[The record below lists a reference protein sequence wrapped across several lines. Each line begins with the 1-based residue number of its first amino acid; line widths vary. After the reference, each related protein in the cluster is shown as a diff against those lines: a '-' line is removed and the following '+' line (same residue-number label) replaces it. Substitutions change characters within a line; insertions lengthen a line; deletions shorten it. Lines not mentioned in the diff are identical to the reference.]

1 MNARNEQSEVEYQM
15 SRSSEQTQ
23 CYAMQLQIDT
33 FLDGDLVGEQQLA
46 FVGHV
51 AECRGCAHELRYAQH
66 LYESVLDL
74 PKADCSDAL
83 VDNLVAISSQ
93 KRVQQ
98 HGAHEGHEEHR
109 GKTGALAETSRQP
122 SRVGFFA
129 QLDQFFRDWLPLTI
143 GFAAF
148 STLVI
153 AVVIVMAPRVDN
165 APQPLVAEVTPDL
178 SAENAAM
185 IPAAFDAA
193 EVRMALEEL
202 NTAIDY
208 LNRVSRQT
216 ETMIGERF
224 VVLPLQQSV
233 NSSLRR
239 ASFSGN
245 EDRQAGPI

>member
-1 MNARNEQSEVEYQM
+1 MKESENLESQKIKAEQQMNK
-15 SRSSEQTQ
+15 SSEQTQ

-33 FLDGDLVGEQQLA
+33 FLDGELEGDQHAA

-51 AECRGCAHELRYAQH
+51 AECPGCAHELRYAQN

-74 PKADCSDAL
+74 PKIDCNDVL
-83 VDNLVAISSQ
+83 IDNLLAISAQSSTQ
-93 KRVQQ
+93 RVEDY
-98 HGAHEGHEEHR
+98 EG
-109 GKTGALAETSRQP
+109 TPPETTRLP
-122 SRVGFFA
+122 LRAGLFA
-129 QLDQFFRDWLPLTI
+129 QLDQIFRERLPLTI
-143 GFAAF
+143 GFAAV

-153 AVVIVMAPRVDN
+153 AVAIVMAPRGDIL
-165 APQPLVAEVTPDL
+165 PQSVVADASSNSVAERSPVTPT
-178 SAENAAM
+178 
-185 IPAAFDAA
+185 AFDA
-193 EVRMALEEL
+193 EQVRMALEEL

-208 LNRVSRQT
+208 LNRVSQQT

-245 EDRQAGPI
+245 EERQAGPI

>member
-1 MNARNEQSEVEYQM
+1 
-15 SRSSEQTQ
+15 
-23 CYAMQLQIDT
+23 MQLQIDT
-33 FLDGDLVGEQQLA
+33 FLDGELEGEQQLA

-51 AECRGCAHELRYAQH
+51 AECGDCAHELRYAQH

-74 PKADCSDAL
+74 PKADFSDAL

-93 KRVQQ
+93 KRVHQ
-98 HGAHEGHEEHR
+98 
-109 GKTGALAETSRQP
+109 LRQP

-129 QLDQFFRDWLPLTI
+129 QLDQFFRDRLPLTI
-143 GFAAF
+143 GFAAL

>member
-1 MNARNEQSEVEYQM
+1 M

-33 FLDGDLVGEQQLA
+33 FLDGELEGEQQLA

-83 VDNLVAISSQ
+83 IDNLVAISSQ

-98 HGAHEGHEEHR
+98 HEAHEGHGE
-109 GKTGALAETSRQP
+109 KTGALTESSRQP
-122 SRVGFFA
+122 SRVGFFT
-129 QLDQFFRDWLPLTI
+129 QLDQFFRDRLPLTI
-143 GFAAF
+143 GFAAL

-178 SAENAAM
+178 SGENAAM
-185 IPAAFDAA
+185 SPAAFDAA

-224 VVLPLQQSV
+224 VVLPLQQNV

>member
-51 AECRGCAHELRYAQH
+51 AECGGCAHELRYAQH

-98 HGAHEGHEEHR
+98 HGGHEEHR

-129 QLDQFFRDWLPLTI
+129 QLDQFFRDRLPLTI

>member
-1 MNARNEQSEVEYQM
+1 M
-15 SRSSEQTQ
+15 SQSSEQTQ

-33 FLDGDLVGEQQLA
+33 FLDGELEGEQQLA

-51 AECRGCAHELRYAQH
+51 AECGDCAHELRYAQH

-74 PKADCSDAL
+74 PKADFSDAL

-93 KRVQQ
+93 KRVHQ
-98 HGAHEGHEEHR
+98 
-109 GKTGALAETSRQP
+109 LRQP

-129 QLDQFFRDWLPLTI
+129 QLDQFFRDRLPLTI
-143 GFAAF
+143 GFAAL

-202 NTAIDY
+202 KTAIDY

>member
-1 MNARNEQSEVEYQM
+1 M

-33 FLDGDLVGEQQLA
+33 FLDGELEGEQQLA

-51 AECRGCAHELRYAQH
+51 AECGGCAHELRYAQH

-83 VDNLVAISSQ
+83 IDNLVAISSQ

-98 HGAHEGHEEHR
+98 HEAHEGHGE
-109 GKTGALAETSRQP
+109 KTGALTESSRQP
-122 SRVGFFA
+122 SRVGFFT
-129 QLDQFFRDWLPLTI
+129 QLDQFFRDRLPLTI
-143 GFAAF
+143 GFAAL

-178 SAENAAM
+178 SGENAAM
-185 IPAAFDAA
+185 SPAAFDAA

-208 LNRVSRQT
+208 LNRVSRKT

-224 VVLPLQQSV
+224 VVLPLQQNV

>member
-1 MNARNEQSEVEYQM
+1 
-15 SRSSEQTQ
+15 
-23 CYAMQLQIDT
+23 
-33 FLDGDLVGEQQLA
+33 
-46 FVGHV
+46 
-51 AECRGCAHELRYAQH
+51 AECGGCAHELRYAQH

-83 VDNLVAISSQ
+83 VENLVEISSQ
-93 KRVQQ
+93 KRVQP
-98 HGAHEGHEEHR
+98 HEGHEGHED
-109 GKTGALAETSRQP
+109 KTGALAETSRQP

-129 QLDQFFRDWLPLTI
+129 QLDQFFSDRLPLTI
-143 GFAAF
+143 GFAAL

>member
-1 MNARNEQSEVEYQM
+1 MR
-15 SRSSEQTQ
+15 RSSEQTQ

-33 FLDGDLVGEQQLA
+33 FLDGELDGEQQLA

-51 AECRGCAHELRYAQH
+51 AECGGCAHELRYAQH

-74 PKADCSDAL
+74 SEADCSDAL
-83 VDNLVAISSQ
+83 IDNLVAISSQ
-93 KRVQQ
+93 KRVPQ
-98 HGAHEGHEEHR
+98 HEGHEEHR
-109 GKTGALAETSRQP
+109 EKTGALAETSRQP
-122 SRVGFFA
+122 SRVGFFT
-129 QLDQFFRDWLPLTI
+129 QLDQFLRDRLPFTI
-143 GFAAF
+143 GFAAL

-153 AVVIVMAPRVDN
+153 AVVIVMTPRVDK
-165 APQPLVAEVTPDL
+165 APQPLVAEVTLDL
-178 SAENAAM
+178 SGENAAM
-185 IPAAFDAA
+185 IPAAFNAA
-193 EVRMALEEL
+193 EVRIALEEL

-224 VVLPLQQSV
+224 VVLPLQQNV
-233 NSSLRR
+233 HSSLRR

>member
-1 MNARNEQSEVEYQM
+1 M
-15 SRSSEQTQ
+15 SQSSEQTQ

-51 AECRGCAHELRYAQH
+51 AECGGCAHELRYAQH

-83 VDNLVAISSQ
+83 VENLVEISSQ

-98 HGAHEGHEEHR
+98 REGHEKHR

-129 QLDQFFRDWLPLTI
+129 QLDQFFSDRLPLTI
-143 GFAAF
+143 GFAAL

>member
-1 MNARNEQSEVEYQM
+1 M
-15 SRSSEQTQ
+15 
-23 CYAMQLQIDT
+23 
-33 FLDGDLVGEQQLA
+33 LVN
-46 FVGHV
+46 
-51 AECRGCAHELRYAQH
+51 
-66 LYESVLDL
+66 
-74 PKADCSDAL
+74 
-83 VDNLVAISSQ
+83 NLVAISSQ

-98 HGAHEGHEEHR
+98 HGGHEEHR
-109 GKTGALAETSRQP
+109 GKRGALAETSRKP

-129 QLDQFFRDWLPLTI
+129 QLDQFFRDRIELTI
-143 GFAAF
+143 GFAAL

-165 APQPLVAEVTPDL
+165 APQPLVAEATPDL

-208 LNRVSRQT
+208 LIRVSRQT

-245 EDRQAGPI
+245 EDRQAGTI

>member
-1 MNARNEQSEVEYQM
+1 M

-33 FLDGDLVGEQQLA
+33 FLDGELDGEQQLA

-51 AECRGCAHELRYAQH
+51 AECGGCAHELRYAQH

-83 VDNLVAISSQ
+83 IDNLVAISSQ

-98 HGAHEGHEEHR
+98 HEGHEGHRE
-109 GKTGALAETSRQP
+109 KTGALAETSRQP
-122 SRVGFFA
+122 SRVGFFT
-129 QLDQFFRDWLPLTI
+129 QLDQFFRDRLPLTI
-143 GFAAF
+143 GFAAL

-153 AVVIVMAPRVDN
+153 AVVIVMTPRVDN

-178 SAENAAM
+178 SGENAAM
-185 IPAAFDAA
+185 IPAAFNAA
-193 EVRMALEEL
+193 EVRIALEEL

-224 VVLPLQQSV
+224 VVLPLQQNV

>member
-1 MNARNEQSEVEYQM
+1 M

-46 FVGHV
+46 FLGHV
-51 AECRGCAHELRYAQH
+51 AECVGCAHELRYAQH
-66 LYESVLDL
+66 LYDSVLDL

-98 HGAHEGHEEHR
+98 HEGHEEHR
-109 GKTGALAETSRQP
+109 GKAGALAETSQQP

-129 QLDQFFRDWLPLTI
+129 QLDQFFRDRLPLTI

-193 EVRMALEEL
+193 EARMALEEL

-216 ETMIGERF
+216 EMMIGERF

>member
-33 FLDGDLVGEQQLA
+33 FLDGELEGERQLA
-46 FVGHV
+46 VIGHV
-51 AECRGCAHELRYAQH
+51 AECGGCAHELRYAQH

-98 HGAHEGHEEHR
+98 HGGHEEHR

-129 QLDQFFRDWLPLTI
+129 QLDQFFRDRLPLTI

>member
-1 MNARNEQSEVEYQM
+1 VEYQM
-15 SRSSEQTQ
+15 SQSSEQTQ
-23 CYAMQLQIDT
+23 CYTMQLQIDT

-51 AECRGCAHELRYAQH
+51 AECGGCAHELRYAQH

-83 VDNLVAISSQ
+83 VENLVEISSQ

-98 HGAHEGHEEHR
+98 REGREGHEGHEKHR

-129 QLDQFFRDWLPLTI
+129 QLDQFFSDRLPLTI
-143 GFAAF
+143 GFAAL

>member
-51 AECRGCAHELRYAQH
+51 AECGGCAHELRYAQH

-98 HGAHEGHEEHR
+98 HGGHEEHR

-129 QLDQFFRDWLPLTI
+129 QLDQFFRDRLPFTI

-216 ETMIGERF
+216 ETMIGKRF

>member
-1 MNARNEQSEVEYQM
+1 M

-51 AECRGCAHELRYAQH
+51 AECGGCAHELRYAQH

-83 VDNLVAISSQ
+83 VENLVEISSQ

-98 HGAHEGHEEHR
+98 REGHEGHEKHR

-129 QLDQFFRDWLPLTI
+129 QLDQFFSDRLPLTI
-143 GFAAF
+143 GFAAL

-193 EVRMALEEL
+193 EARMALEEL

-216 ETMIGERF
+216 EMMIGERF

>member
-1 MNARNEQSEVEYQM
+1 M
-15 SRSSEQTQ
+15 SQSSEQTQ

-33 FLDGDLVGEQQLA
+33 FLDGELEGEQQLA

-51 AECRGCAHELRYAQH
+51 AECGDCAHELRYAQH

-74 PKADCSDAL
+74 PKADFSDAL

-93 KRVQQ
+93 KRVHQ
-98 HGAHEGHEEHR
+98 
-109 GKTGALAETSRQP
+109 LRQP

-129 QLDQFFRDWLPLTI
+129 QLDQFFRDRLPLTI
-143 GFAAF
+143 GFAAL

>member
-1 MNARNEQSEVEYQM
+1 M
-15 SRSSEQTQ
+15 SQSSEQTQ

-33 FLDGDLVGEQQLA
+33 FLDGELEGEQQLA

-51 AECRGCAHELRYAQH
+51 AECGDCAHELRYAQH

-74 PKADCSDAL
+74 PKADFSDAL

-93 KRVQQ
+93 KGVHQ
-98 HGAHEGHEEHR
+98 
-109 GKTGALAETSRQP
+109 LRQP

-129 QLDQFFRDWLPLTI
+129 QLDQFFRDRLPLTI
-143 GFAAF
+143 GFAAL

>member
-1 MNARNEQSEVEYQM
+1 MSARNEQSEVECQM

-51 AECRGCAHELRYAQH
+51 AECGGCAHELRYAQH

-98 HGAHEGHEEHR
+98 HGGHEGHEEHR
-109 GKTGALAETSRQP
+109 GKAGALAETSRQP

-129 QLDQFFRDWLPLTI
+129 QLDQFFRDRLPLTI

-153 AVVIVMAPRVDN
+153 AVVIVMASRVDD

-239 ASFSGN
+239 ASFRSN

>member
-51 AECRGCAHELRYAQH
+51 AECGGCAHELRYAQH

-98 HGAHEGHEEHR
+98 HGGHEEHR

-129 QLDQFFRDWLPLTI
+129 QLDQFFRDRLPFTI

>member
-1 MNARNEQSEVEYQM
+1 M

-33 FLDGDLVGEQQLA
+33 FLDGELEGEQQLA

-83 VDNLVAISSQ
+83 IDNLVAISSQ

-98 HGAHEGHEEHR
+98 HEAHEGHGE
-109 GKTGALAETSRQP
+109 KTGALTESSRQP

-129 QLDQFFRDWLPLTI
+129 QLDQFFSDRLPLTI
-143 GFAAF
+143 GFAAL

-153 AVVIVMAPRVDN
+153 AVVIVMAPGVDN

-178 SAENAAM
+178 SGENAAM
-185 IPAAFDAA
+185 SPAAFDAA

-224 VVLPLQQSV
+224 VVLPLQQNV

>member
-1 MNARNEQSEVEYQM
+1 M
-15 SRSSEQTQ
+15 SQSSEQTQ

-33 FLDGDLVGEQQLA
+33 FLDGELEGEQQLA

-51 AECRGCAHELRYAQH
+51 AECVDCAHELRYAQH

-74 PKADCSDAL
+74 PKADFSDAL

-93 KRVQQ
+93 KGVHQ
-98 HGAHEGHEEHR
+98 
-109 GKTGALAETSRQP
+109 LRQP

-129 QLDQFFRDWLPLTI
+129 QLDQFFRDRLPLTI
-143 GFAAF
+143 GFAAL

>member
-1 MNARNEQSEVEYQM
+1 M
-15 SRSSEQTQ
+15 SQSSEQTQ

-51 AECRGCAHELRYAQH
+51 AECGGCAHELRYAQH

-74 PKADCSDAL
+74 PKADFSDAL

-93 KRVQQ
+93 KRVHQ
-98 HGAHEGHEEHR
+98 HERHEGHEEHR
-109 GKTGALAETSRQP
+109 GKTGALAETFRQP

-129 QLDQFFRDWLPLTI
+129 QLDQFFSDRLPLTI
-143 GFAAF
+143 GFAAL

-224 VVLPLQQSV
+224 VVLPLKQRV

-239 ASFSGN
+239 ASFSNN

>member
-51 AECRGCAHELRYAQH
+51 AECGGCAHELRYAQH

-98 HGAHEGHEEHR
+98 HGGHEEHR

-129 QLDQFFRDWLPLTI
+129 QLDQFFRDRLPLTI

-224 VVLPLQQSV
+224 VVLP
-233 NSSLRR
+233 
-239 ASFSGN
+239 
-245 EDRQAGPI
+245 

>member
-1 MNARNEQSEVEYQM
+1 VRGRVINARNEHNEVEYQM
-15 SRSSEQTQ
+15 SQSSEQTQ

-33 FLDGDLVGEQQLA
+33 FLDGELEGEQQLA

-51 AECRGCAHELRYAQH
+51 AECGDCAHELRYAQH

-74 PKADCSDAL
+74 PKADFSDAL

-93 KRVQQ
+93 KRVHQ
-98 HGAHEGHEEHR
+98 
-109 GKTGALAETSRQP
+109 LRQP

-129 QLDQFFRDWLPLTI
+129 QLDQFFRDRLPLTI
-143 GFAAF
+143 GFAAL

>member
-1 MNARNEQSEVEYQM
+1 M
-15 SRSSEQTQ
+15 SQSSEQTQ

-51 AECRGCAHELRYAQH
+51 AECGGCAHELRYAQH

-98 HGAHEGHEEHR
+98 HGGHEGHEEHR
-109 GKTGALAETSRQP
+109 GKAGALAETSRQP

-129 QLDQFFRDWLPLTI
+129 QLDQFFSDRLPLTI
-143 GFAAF
+143 GFAAL

>member
-51 AECRGCAHELRYAQH
+51 AECGGCAHELRYAQH

-98 HGAHEGHEEHR
+98 HGGHEGHEEHR
-109 GKTGALAETSRQP
+109 GKAGALAETSRQP

-129 QLDQFFRDWLPLTI
+129 QLDQFFRDRLPLTI

>member
-33 FLDGDLVGEQQLA
+33 FLDGELEGEQQLA

-51 AECRGCAHELRYAQH
+51 AECGDCAHELRYAQH

-98 HGAHEGHEEHR
+98 HGGHEEHR

-129 QLDQFFRDWLPLTI
+129 QLDQFFRDRLPLTI

>member
-1 MNARNEQSEVEYQM
+1 M

-33 FLDGDLVGEQQLA
+33 FLDGELEGEQQLA

-51 AECRGCAHELRYAQH
+51 AECGGCAHELRYAQH

-83 VDNLVAISSQ
+83 IDNLVAISSQ

-98 HGAHEGHEEHR
+98 HEELEELEAHEGHGE
-109 GKTGALAETSRQP
+109 KTGALTESSRQP
-122 SRVGFFA
+122 SRVGFFT
-129 QLDQFFRDWLPLTI
+129 QLDQFFRDRLPLTI
-143 GFAAF
+143 GFAAL

-178 SAENAAM
+178 SGENAAM
-185 IPAAFDAA
+185 SPAAFDAA

-208 LNRVSRQT
+208 LNKVSRQT

-224 VVLPLQQSV
+224 VVLPLQQNV

>member
-1 MNARNEQSEVEYQM
+1 M
-15 SRSSEQTQ
+15 SQSSEQTQ

-33 FLDGDLVGEQQLA
+33 FLDGELEGEQQLA

-51 AECRGCAHELRYAQH
+51 AECGDCAHELRYAQH

-83 VDNLVAISSQ
+83 VENLVEISSQ

-98 HGAHEGHEEHR
+98 REGREGHEKHR

-129 QLDQFFRDWLPLTI
+129 QLDQFFSDRLPLTI
-143 GFAAF
+143 GFAAL

>member
-1 MNARNEQSEVEYQM
+1 M
-15 SRSSEQTQ
+15 SQSSEQTQ

-33 FLDGDLVGEQQLA
+33 FLDGELEGEQQLA

-51 AECRGCAHELRYAQH
+51 AECGDCAHELRYAQH

-74 PKADCSDAL
+74 PKADFSDAL

-93 KRVQQ
+93 KRVHQ
-98 HGAHEGHEEHR
+98 HEQHERHEGRHEGHEEHR
-109 GKTGALAETSRQP
+109 GKTGALAETFRQP

-129 QLDQFFRDWLPLTI
+129 QLDQFFRDRLPLTI
-143 GFAAF
+143 GFAAL

>member
-1 MNARNEQSEVEYQM
+1 M

-33 FLDGDLVGEQQLA
+33 FLDGELEGEQQLA

-51 AECRGCAHELRYAQH
+51 AECGDCAHELRYAQH

-83 VDNLVAISSQ
+83 IDNLVAISSQ

-98 HGAHEGHEEHR
+98 HEAHEGHGE
-109 GKTGALAETSRQP
+109 KTGALTESSRQP
-122 SRVGFFA
+122 SRVGFFT
-129 QLDQFFRDWLPLTI
+129 QLDQFFRDRLPLTI
-143 GFAAF
+143 GFAAL

-178 SAENAAM
+178 SGENAAM
-185 IPAAFDAA
+185 SPAAFDAA

-224 VVLPLQQSV
+224 VVLPLQQNV

>member
-1 MNARNEQSEVEYQM
+1 M
-15 SRSSEQTQ
+15 SQSSEQTQ

-33 FLDGDLVGEQQLA
+33 FLDGELEGEQQLA

-51 AECRGCAHELRYAQH
+51 AECGDCAHELRYAQH

-74 PKADCSDAL
+74 PKADFSDAL

-93 KRVQQ
+93 KRVHQ
-98 HGAHEGHEEHR
+98 HERHERHERHEGHEGHEEHR
-109 GKTGALAETSRQP
+109 GKTGALAETFRQP

-129 QLDQFFRDWLPLTI
+129 QLDPFFSDRLPLTI
-143 GFAAF
+143 GFAAL

>member
-1 MNARNEQSEVEYQM
+1 MSARNEQSEVECQM

-51 AECRGCAHELRYAQH
+51 AECGGCAHELRYAQH

-98 HGAHEGHEEHR
+98 HGGHEGHEEHR
-109 GKTGALAETSRQP
+109 GKAGALAETSRQP

-129 QLDQFFRDWLPLTI
+129 QLDQFFRDRLPLTI

-153 AVVIVMAPRVDN
+153 AVVIVMASRVDN

-239 ASFSGN
+239 ASFRSN